1 MNFWNE
7 YINLFNNDNPAVITG
22 TVIATIAVLT
32 FSVNFLLKPLLQWL
46 SKLFAK
52 INVTLGMSHQIEKS
66 IMGTAVLP
74 PLLTVTI
81 TNKDRVTRYIQ
92 NPSVKTSRKI
102 NGDNKFVVPKAQ
114 GAYPKKLE
122 PGQQDTDDFDSL
134 LLNNQILRHLKPS
147 DKINIVVTDTT
158 GKKYK
163 SNKFTVKHITGHI
176 QTANSLNK

>member
-1 MNFWNE
+1 MNIWNE
-7 YINLFNNDNPAVITG
+7 YIKLFSNDNPVVITG

-32 FSVNFLLKPLLQWL
+32 FLVNFLLKPLFQWL

-52 INVTLGMSHQIEKS
+52 INVTLGMSHQIEQS
-66 IMGTAVLP
+66 MMGTAVLP

-102 NGDNKFVVPKAQ
+102 NGDNKFVVPKAK
-114 GAYPKKLE
+114 GTYPKKLE
-122 PGQQDTDDFDSL
+122 PGEQDTVDFDTLS
-134 LLNNQILRHLKPS
+134 LNNQILSHLKPA
-147 DKINIVVTDTT
+147 DEINIIVTDTT

-176 QTANSLNK
+176 QTANSLNR